1 MSNFLFNSYA
11 YIDEDRYSDDN
22 NLSMISFYDDKVLI
36 IDTFDQSII
45 ETMSYS
51 EFIEKY
57 PAITMYDIDN
67 EKIEGGK

>member
-11 YIDEDRYSDDN
+11 YIDENGYNDDDV
-22 NLSMISFYDDKVLI
+22 LSMISFYDDKVLI
-36 IDTFDQSII
+36 IDTFNQSTI

-51 EFIEKY
+51 EFIKKY

-67 EKIEGGK
+67 DKEEV